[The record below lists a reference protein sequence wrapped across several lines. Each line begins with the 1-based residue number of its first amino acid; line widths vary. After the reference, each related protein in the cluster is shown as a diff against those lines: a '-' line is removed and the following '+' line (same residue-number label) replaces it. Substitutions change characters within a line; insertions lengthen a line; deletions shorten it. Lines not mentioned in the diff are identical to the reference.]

1 MYTTGMDA
9 MQLAQ
14 MRRTL
19 EWQAQ
24 ETRHVQHDLQT
35 AELALE
41 GEKKKVEELRKKLVD
56 SKRKLDQMNQDVARA
71 DQEVRKKMFEER
83 H

>member
-1 MYTTGMDA
+1 MDA

-19 EWQAQ
+19 EWHAQ
-24 ETRHVQHDLQT
+24 EMHHTQHDLQT

-41 GEKKKVEELRKKLVD
+41 GEKKKVEELRKKLVE
-56 SKRKLDQMNQDVARA
+56 SKRKLDQLNQDIARA
-71 DQEVRKKMFEER
+71 DQELRKKMADER
-83 H
+83 RQ